1 MPGVSGA
8 DLVAVSPDG
17 HQLAFTYQE
26 GSPIPLNKLSVVSAS
41 GGTPLF
47 VCQLPIGAD
56 GLHWSPSGKAL
67 QYRLTRNGSSNIWE
81 QPLAGGAPRQITN
94 FTSGL
99 IFAFAW
105 SRDGKQLLLS
115 KGNENSD
122 VILISNFR

>member
-1 MPGVSGA
+1 MGNGSSTLRTTRRSIACRRMEVRQLKSWAVPGVSGA

-81 QPLAGGAPRQITN
+81 QPLAGGAPRQ
-94 FTSGL
+94 
-99 IFAFAW
+99 
-105 SRDGKQLLLS
+105 
-115 KGNENSD
+115 
-122 VILISNFR
+122 